1 MDCAVSIQDGG
12 NPNNFT
18 YTIGFTPA
26 ANLVG
31 TYYSATWGMFAIS
44 ATTNFGAASA
54 TLNQPLPPDY
64 GDISGDSLHWI
75 VLGLPY
81 SSIIQPV
88 RVDSQGQIGTTQG
101 AIKRISKA
109 YLRLYK
115 TLMLKC
121 GYPPGTT
128 VSQIATVP
136 WTPPQSMAQSPDI
149 FTGDKQVFIPGQ
161 YDRDGYLYIVQDQ
174 PLPFTLVCIIS
185 EGQEYEQ

>member
-1 MDCAVSIQDGG
+1 
-12 NPNNFT
+12 
-18 YTIGFTPA
+18 
-26 ANLVG
+26 
-31 TYYSATWGMFAIS
+31 MFAIGTS
-44 ATTNFGAASA
+44 KVAVVGGYP
-54 TLNQPLPPDY
+54 TLTINQPLPPDY
-64 GDISGDSLHWI
+64 GDTSGNNPHAMI
-75 VLGLPY
+75 FGLPY

-174 PLPFTLVCIIS
+174 PLPFTLVCVIS
-185 EGQEYEQ
+185 EGQEFEQ